1 MLKINRLDEVK
12 SSDGENR
19 TDIGEHDI
27 IDQFI
32 FR

>member
-1 MLKINRLDEVK
+1 MLKINRLDEAK
-12 SSDGENR
+12 GSEGENPS
-19 TDIGEHDI
+19 DIGEHDI